1 MLRTS
6 QDPVYK
12 KIWTDTKWLKRSEV
26 SESILGVYNGK
37 NILIEWKHGLDMRL
51 AKFSTSSGDPLI
63 QISNTP
69 YMGFV
74 VWLNGMYIKCLKES
88 SCIQKIYQK
97 NSKAYF
103 FTGIYHL
110 P

>member
-1 MLRTS
+1 MLRNN

-12 KIWTDTKWLKRSEV
+12 KIWTDKIALKFTELSD
-26 SESILGVYNGK
+26 SILGVYNGK
-37 NILIEWKHGLDMRL
+37 NIVIDWIYLLEMNLPMY
-51 AKFSTSSGDPLI
+51 STPSGDPLI

-97 NSKAYF
+97 K
-103 FTGIYHL
+103 L
-110 P
+110 